1 MGHTTPMKSKH
12 GQPSALFFFHV

>member
-12 GQPSALFFFHV
+12 GEPSALKKIHV